1 MIRFVWP
8 PTVIVN
14 RTQSAGGF
22 QPRSGFADGQSTE
35 QLARKDVQVAL
46 IVYLYNEHKRS
57 PMNVGNAWCRTGSPK
72 HNACTSIRPQSTP
85 LVLKHRLASTQWI
98 TMHAVRLLTRA
109 QMNDKA
115 LERRRVYVKLT
126 STMGEHVN
134 YCSKRMDSHWYAD

>member
-22 QPRSGFADGQSTE
+22 QPWSGFADGQSTE

-57 PMNVGNAWCRTGSPK
+57 PMNVGNAWPVMLSMR
-72 HNACTSIRPQSTP
+72 HVTSIRPQSTP
-85 LVLKHRLASTQWI
+85 LVLKHHLASTRWI

-126 STMGEHVN
+126 STMGEHVD
-134 YCSKRMDSHWYAD
+134 YCSQRMDNHWYAD

>member
-22 QPRSGFADGQSTE
+22 QPWSGFADGQSTE

-57 PMNVGNAWCRTGSPK
+57 PMNVGNAWPVMLSMR
-72 HNACTSIRPQSTP
+72 
-85 LVLKHRLASTQWI
+85 
-98 TMHAVRLLTRA
+98 
-109 QMNDKA
+109 
-115 LERRRVYVKLT
+115 
-126 STMGEHVN
+126 HV
-134 YCSKRMDSHWYAD
+134 SLDL

>member
-57 PMNVGNAWCRTGSPK
+57 PMNVGNAWSVMLFMR
-72 HNACTSIRPQSTP
+72 
-85 LVLKHRLASTQWI
+85 
-98 TMHAVRLLTRA
+98 
-109 QMNDKA
+109 
-115 LERRRVYVKLT
+115 
-126 STMGEHVN
+126 HV
-134 YCSKRMDSHWYAD
+134 SLDL

>member
-57 PMNVGNAWCRTGSPK
+57 PMNVGNACK
-72 HNACTSIRPQSTP
+72 HPTTVNTSCAKASFSLDSVDNNARCKITYPRPNERQSTGAP
-85 LVLKHRLASTQWI
+85 PSLRQTNIHNGTQQ
-98 TMHAVRLLTRA
+98 V
-109 QMNDKA
+109 D
-115 LERRRVYVKLT
+115 ER
-126 STMGEHVN
+126 
-134 YCSKRMDSHWYAD
+134 